1 MIGQNQNLLWQLL
14 KTTDK
19 TQFTTSFLTSQ
30 PSHINQ
36 IETNTTSTKVNITII
51 FKKSHKTPIYLKS
64 RLIIVYL
71 EVIDKQNKYKL
82 KKRIWKYLEKERRA
96 ELRRREGAAKCAAT
110 RELWSARIWERGFE
124 SARTPFQR
132 LWERAEMSELCLEM
146 RKGFRTL
153 REGRTTPYRR
163 DKTKNAGAVSERR
176 RLGKK
181 KKKEKWTTSFKDWKS
196 PNRPNRPNR
205 SRFTEPDGQTV
216 VRTVPCFFGMERF
229 LTLNRPWI
237 WTVHGFSG
245 PTVRSGPGSIT
256 LIVGSRYNN
265 VYIWGQNLVRKD
277 FSSPVIKK

>member
-51 FKKSHKTPIYLKS
+51 FKKSHKTPLYLKS

-124 SARTPFQR
+124 SEDLRVIWEWFLRVSCEVRGFEREDLRVRGRRFRDFERGQR
-132 LWERAEMSELCLEM
+132 VVFRNEKWEM

-181 KKKEKWTTSFKDWKS
+181 KKREVD
-196 PNRPNRPNR
+196 
-205 SRFTEPDGQTV
+205 DV
-216 VRTVPCFFGMERF
+216 V
-229 LTLNRPWI
+229 
-237 WTVHGFSG
+237 
-245 PTVRSGPGSIT
+245 
-256 LIVGSRYNN
+256 
-265 VYIWGQNLVRKD
+265 
-277 FSSPVIKK
+277 

>member
-1 MIGQNQNLLWQLL
+1 MSNVIGQNQNLLWQLL

-71 EVIDKQNKYKL
+71 EVIDKQNKSKL

-124 SARTPFQR
+124 SEDLRVIFEKWGTPFQR

-181 KKKEKWTTSFKDWKS
+181 KKKK
-196 PNRPNRPNR
+196 R
-205 SRFTEPDGQTV
+205 SGRRRLRTERVQT
-216 VRTVPCFFGMERF
+216 VRTVRTGHGSQNRTVGPRAGRF
-229 LTLNRPWI
+229 HAFLAWN
-237 WTVHGFSG
+237 
-245 PTVRSGPGSIT
+245 GS
-256 LIVGSRYNN
+256 L
-265 VYIWGQNLVRKD
+265 
-277 FSSPVIKK
+277 P

>member
-124 SARTPFQR
+124 SEDLRVIWEWFLRVSCEVRGFEREDLRVRGRRFRDFERGQR
-132 LWERAEMSELCLEM
+132 WVNC
-146 RKGFRTL
+146 
-153 REGRTTPYRR
+153 
-163 DKTKNAGAVSERR
+163 V
-176 RLGKK
+176 
-181 KKKEKWTTSFKDWKS
+181 
-196 PNRPNRPNR
+196 
-205 SRFTEPDGQTV
+205 
-216 VRTVPCFFGMERF
+216 
-229 LTLNRPWI
+229 
-237 WTVHGFSG
+237 
-245 PTVRSGPGSIT
+245 
-256 LIVGSRYNN
+256 
-265 VYIWGQNLVRKD
+265 
-277 FSSPVIKK
+277 